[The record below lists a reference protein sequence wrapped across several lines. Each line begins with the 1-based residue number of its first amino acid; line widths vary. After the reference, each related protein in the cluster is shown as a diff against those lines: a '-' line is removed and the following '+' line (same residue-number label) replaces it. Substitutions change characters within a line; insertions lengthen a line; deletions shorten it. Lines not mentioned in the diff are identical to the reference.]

1 MTAILTRNDKLG
13 EGHYT
18 VIKELGVGGMGVVYQ
33 CRDEFL
39 ERDVA
44 IKMLLP
50 ELVKNPKNLEVF
62 KQEAKLAAQLEHPNI
77 VTIYDIGLEKRD
89 RDEHYFVAM
98 EFLPGGNL
106 GNQTA
111 VGALPVEHA
120 INWMKQLANGLYYA
134 HKMNVVHQD
143 IKADNIFINK
153 DGDLKI
159 GDFGLARLMENKVF
173 INPSTKGMGTPAYM
187 SPELCRGEQQDHR
200 SDIYSLG
207 VLFFEMATGQLP
219 FKAEGMIEMAMKH
232 TTAPIPSARRI
243 NPLIPSVIDKVIRKM
258 MEKVPDDRFQ
268 SLEAVINVLDD
279 LIFELRVKRMGLKYD
294 ANKED
299 SKELLALKEAEEKE
313 KSFARDALAKQK
325 SVKKDGPAGTG
336 TNTGTGTG
344 TNHSIVDTQNV
355 SSGKKVMEP
364 VSRGKAQN
372 KSTQI
377 PMADLK
383 AAGIKLPKEVG
394 PIREATVDVEKKL
407 SDSITSHARMPAIS
421 KAGSGLEP
429 VLKEKWVFNSGGP
442 VGWRSSP
449 VMGQGE
455 LAVFLGSADFCL
467 YKLALGSGA
476 EIWSHDTGAAI
487 IASPV
492 QKDDTVFV
500 VNDAGLMTALNV
512 ETGEIRWQ
520 KDLEG
525 GVVSTPVVA
534 GDRIVA
540 ATKQGR
546 ICCLETKSGQG
557 VWAYDS
563 GAPVVSSP
571 KHFSKELFFGTR
583 EKSVI
588 CLDFKSGHQ
597 KWKAYVDG
605 AVVSTPAVS
614 VDSLYVGTQEGAFY
628 ALDAESGQPL
638 WEYYADK
645 SIISSPIISFTSVI
659 FTSLDKWLYCCEKY
673 DGRLKWKSALRG
685 RVQADL
691 TTVDK
696 NLVAV
701 TREGWMQSFEMSSGK
716 LNWQRNFDSRL
727 ESTPVFLRDG
737 MLVATIDGKL
747 TYYSFEN
754 AGGGGKDR
762 EDLPKSA

>member
-50 ELVKNPKNLEVF
+50 ALVKNPRNLEVF

-77 VTIYDIGLEKRD
+77 VTIYDIGVEKRGK
-89 RDEHYFVAM
+89 DEHYFVAM
-98 EFLPGGNL
+98 EYLPGGNL
-106 GNQTA
+106 GSQTA
-111 VGALPVEHA
+111 AGALPVEHA
-120 INWMKQLANGLYYA
+120 INWMKQLANGLFYA

-243 NPLIPSVIDKVIRKM
+243 NPLIPSVVDKVIRKM
-258 MEKVPDDRFQ
+258 MEKSPDDRFQ
-268 SLEAVINVLDD
+268 SLEAVIGVLDD

-299 SKELLALKEAEEKE
+299 SKELLALKEAE
-313 KSFARDALAKQK
+313 ARAKQK
-325 SVKKDGPAGTG
+325 AEGPAVEPAKEVGTSTS
-336 TNTGTGTG
+336 TN
-344 TNHSIVDTQNV
+344 NRIVDTQNV
-355 SSGKKVMEP
+355 ATGGAVLEP
-364 VSRGKAQN
+364 KRKDTAARE
-372 KSTQI
+372 I
-377 PMADLK
+377 PIKDLK
-383 AAGIKLPKEVG
+383 AAGIKLPQEVG
-394 PIREATVDVEKKL
+394 PSRPPTQDVQKAL
-407 SDSITSHARMPAIS
+407 ADSVISHSSMPAIS
-421 KAGSGLEP
+421 GKEP
-429 VLKEKWVFNSGGP
+429 LLQPKWVFSTGGP
-442 VGWRSSP
+442 VGWRSHP
-449 VMGQGE
+449 VMSSGE
-455 LAVFLGSADFCL
+455 LSIYLGSADFSL
-467 YKLALGSGA
+467 YKVALNSG
-476 EIWSHDTGAAI
+476 EEQWRYNTGAPVL
-487 IASPV
+487 ASPV
-492 QKDDTVFV
+492 VKDDSVYV
-500 VNDAGLMTALNV
+500 ANADGILSRLRADS
-512 ETGEIRWQ
+512 GEVLWQ
-520 KDLEG
+520 RDLES
-525 GVVSTPVVA
+525 GVVSTPLLI
-534 GDRIVA
+534 GDRIVV
-540 ATKQGR
+540 ATKTGR
-546 ICCLETKSGQG
+546 ICCLELKSGQG
-557 VWAYDS
+557 VWAFDS

-571 KHFSKELFFGTR
+571 SHFSKELFFGTR
-583 EKSVI
+583 EKSVF
-588 CLDFKSGHQ
+588 CLDMKTGHK
-597 KWKAYVDG
+597 KWKAFVDG

-614 VDSLYVGTQEGAFY
+614 VDSLYVGTQDGAFY
-628 ALDAESGQPL
+628 ALDVESGQPL
-638 WEYYADK
+638 WDYYADK
-645 SIISSPIISFTSVI
+645 SIISSPVISFTSVM

-673 DGRLKWKSALRG
+673 DGRLKWKAALKG

-696 NLVAV
+696 YLIAV
-701 TREGWMQSFEMSSGK
+701 TREGWMQSFEMTTG
-716 LNWQRNFDSRL
+716 NMQWQKNFGTRL
-727 ESTPVFLRDG
+727 ESTPLFLRDG
-737 MLVATIDGKL
+737 LLVATIEGKL
-747 TYYSFEN
+747 TYYAFGNE
-754 AGGGGKDR
+754 
-762 EDLPKSA
+762 LLTKSA